1 MKPKPEET
9 IKLLIVDDHAV
20 VLEGLDA
27 MLGVDPLFKSIAT
40 ASSPEEA
47 LGACDGSGPDVI
59 LLDLRMPQ
67 CDGFSA
73 LGMFFRKWPDVKIII
88 LSASAT
94 LAEINLARRSGAKG
108 YLCKSA
114 SRATLLETIRA
125 VAEGK
130 SVFPAG
136 PARRVHPHDLSAR
149 ELEVLRQFGLGL
161 SNQQLGTSLG
171 ISSETVK
178 SHVKSIFQ
186 KLGVSNR
193 VEALARAYEMG
204 LVGDQP
210 LPDLS
215 ENPPPGGW

>member
-1 MKPKPEET
+1 MKPDQT
-9 IKLLIVDDHAV
+9 LKLLIVDDHAV

-27 MLGVDPLFKSIAT
+27 MLGVDPLFESIAT
-40 ASSPEEA
+40 ASSPDDA
-47 LGACDGSGPDVI
+47 LNACEGFHPDVI

-73 LGMFFRKWPDVKIII
+73 LGMFLRRWPEVKILI

-94 LAEINLARRSGAKG
+94 AAEINLARRVGAKG

-114 SRATLLETIRA
+114 SRAALLEAIRA
-125 VAEGK
+125 VAEGGTF
-130 SVFPAG
+130 FPSA
-136 PARRVHPHDLSAR
+136 PARRVHPHDLSGR

-161 SNQQLGTSLG
+161 SNQQLGMALG

-178 SHVKSIFQ
+178 SHAKSIFQ

-193 VEALARAYEMG
+193 VEALARAYELG
-204 LVGDQP
+204 IVGDQP
-210 LPDLS
+210 PPNLS